1 MNDFEK
7 ILTKVIDHF
16 VALQRWNLK
25 PESTRK
31 PTSVFPTIL
40 AIDRGLKN
48 LKKAEKN
55 HPLQELVR
63 EVQDAFDTKEFRA
76 ILLAAFNWRSASRRA
91 AVDPKQKDVKT
102 QPKNAGTAAQKY
114 SATQQK
120 HTGSPFDNICLPKQT
135 HEQINRDAEN
145 TEKFF
150 QNFKKFIENI
160 PAKTMRKL
168 MVPEKHVDIYQAGRR
183 LDGSYGSNQ

>member
-16 VALQRWNLK
+16 VGLQRWNSK

-48 LKKAEKN
+48 LRKAEKN

-63 EVQDAFDTKEFRA
+63 EVHDAFDTKEFRA

-91 AVDPKQKDVKT
+91 TVSLAHQNQLPQKEREAATKKKHAT
-102 QPKNAGTAAQKY
+102 QPQS
-114 SATQQK
+114 SA
-120 HTGSPFDNICLPKQT
+120 SPFDSIRLPKQT
-135 HEQINRDAEN
+135 QDQINRDAEN

-150 QNFKKFIENI
+150 QNFKTFIENI
-160 PAKTMRKL
+160 PAKTMKKL
-168 MVPEKHVDIYQAGRR
+168 MIPERHVDIYQAGRR
-183 LDGSYGSNQ
+183 LDGSYGSTQ